1 MIFIIFL
8 LLVAV
13 DAASFQDEQIVD
25 SLFNILTCFQR
36 RRPSVPVKPKP
47 FIQIQQNNVD
57 ILSRLPF
64 DQQHQ
69 IIFNYLD
76 IKSRL
81 RLSQAN
87 SKNFQIYKHGIQLKL
102 SCFNP
107 FLLTENNDK
116 ASAIL
121 ANILCEH
128 FQNSTTL
135 HSPHIHDELQLLT
148 FKFMVGTLDYSK
160 EYYYL
165 ILLFLYELVYG
176 LDSPICFP
184 SSISQCKG
192 HFAHLATSSNV
203 SLTKCLDYIS
213 LLDHPEIPHVWVQ
226 QVALL
231 YHTSNGYDIMDSRKF
246 SKNSDI
252 SISAALI
259 EINIEKLSDDLV
271 ILVFSK
277 IYEVEFFSK
286 VIFDRFAKVA
296 SKDSLISIF
305 NSTKIGSYRYKSSTA
320 KVLKARFNCSQGN
333 LAMYLYSRTS
343 ENRFSVSEFRDYL
356 NKTEAFQYFLTV
368 EFVCSLAQ
376 LEMNKL
382 LQLNFL

>member
-1 MIFIIFL
+1 
-8 LLVAV
+8 
-13 DAASFQDEQIVD
+13 
-25 SLFNILTCFQR
+25 
-36 RRPSVPVKPKP
+36 
-47 FIQIQQNNVD
+47 
-57 ILSRLPF
+57 
-64 DQQHQ
+64 
-69 IIFNYLD
+69 
-76 IKSRL
+76 
-81 RLSQAN
+81 
-87 SKNFQIYKHGIQLKL
+87 
-102 SCFNP
+102 
-107 FLLTENNDK
+107 
-116 ASAIL
+116 
-121 ANILCEH
+121 
-128 FQNSTTL
+128 
-135 HSPHIHDELQLLT
+135 
-148 FKFMVGTLDYSK
+148 
-160 EYYYL
+160 
-165 ILLFLYELVYG
+165 
-176 LDSPICFP
+176 
-184 SSISQCKG
+184 
-192 HFAHLATSSNV
+192 
-203 SLTKCLDYIS
+203 
-213 LLDHPEIPHVWVQ
+213 
-226 QVALL
+226 
-231 YHTSNGYDIMDSRKF
+231 MDSRKF